1 MTGNEKSNIAEPPTT
16 GGAGLVD
23 ALKSLHDMGFDM
35 NQLNG
40 RKSDTSA
47 KRSDITKSESNKNED
62 SIDAST
68 ATKSDISTSNS
79 NKKEEYGWSKIKSGC
94 SMSCGGGIE
103 TVTSECRRLDDGSP
117 VRDDHCDR
125 RSKPP
130 MQQYP
135 CKEEACPPV

>member
-1 MTGNEKSNIAEPPTT
+1 M
-16 GGAGLVD
+16 VD

-40 RKSDTSA
+40 KKSEASSS
-47 KRSDITKSESNKNED
+47 KRSDISKSGSAKNED
-62 SIDAST
+62 STDGSST
-68 ATKSDISTSNS
+68 TKSDISTSVNS
-79 NKKEEYGWSKIKSGC
+79 NSKKEEYGWSKIKSGC
-94 SMSCGGGIE
+94 TMSCGGGIE

-135 CKEEACPPV
+135 CKDEPCPPV